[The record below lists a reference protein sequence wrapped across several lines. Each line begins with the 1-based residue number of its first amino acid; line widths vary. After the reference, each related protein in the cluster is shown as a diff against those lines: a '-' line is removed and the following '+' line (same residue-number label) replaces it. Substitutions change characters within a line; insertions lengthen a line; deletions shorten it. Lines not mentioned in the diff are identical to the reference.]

1 MNKVN
6 GFGESED
13 LIWDDIDDLLDQGDS
28 LDLVD
33 DSLSVEVGPNEYWK
47 ILIVDDEVEIHEA
60 TRIALDNLQV
70 DQKGLAFISAYS
82 GREAQYLMREHDDTA
97 LILLDVVME
106 QSDTGL
112 QVAQYVREKLG
123 NKLVRIVLRTG
134 HPGETPE
141 ETVILNYEINDY
153 KTKTELTRNKLF
165 TTVVSA
171 LRSYRDIQTIQSNQR
186 VLGKLNR
193 KLEEANSMLEKR
205 VQDRTQRLEVIA
217 VLGEQL
223 NALLDV
229 DHVLKTLVYQVQQQ
243 FGYYYVQV
251 YLLDEQ
257 SEQLI
262 MTKGIGKVGVLK
274 LHEHQIPLLTEHS
287 LVAQAART
295 GQIMRVDDISSTS
308 NWLPNS
314 LLPDTQAE
322 IDVPIVEG
330 ESVVGVLNVQHDEPL
345 DWNEADMNLFRFL
358 ATQVA
363 VALKNARLYSL
374 AQQANKK
381 LEKLN
386 NDKDKFFSI
395 VAHDLKGPFQ
405 PLLGDSQLLVDKT
418 GIYSIAEIKEI
429 GVRLNHA
436 AKQTYS
442 LLENL
447 LEWARMQMGRM
458 PYNPDYVS
466 LNQLIEKNI
475 NMLADT
481 AYNKQITLENRLHAS
496 IVVQADER
504 MLNTIIR
511 NLISNALKF
520 TPSGGRVTLSVHPPS
535 AEQDMVEVWMQDT
548 GVGINEADI
557 VKLFKVGE
565 HHTTIGTAQE
575 GGTGLGLIMCQ
586 EMVSKHGG
594 QIWVESEVGVGTTFK
609 FTMPAVVPL
618 PSGEWLSES
627 AVIAPSIKTD
637 LSEEQLLKR
646 LRNCSPL
653 LIIDLEAAA
662 LDGGFTELLEL
673 AEQITQHDVILG
685 KHLIKLIERFDYDVI
700 LELVSK
706 TKLILP
712 PMKQL
717 TELHHLAKRGSVR
730 KVKKWVEQVVQMDE
744 AYHPFAEQVLD
755 LVKQFD
761 SQGIEKLVEQYLI

>member
-1 MNKVN
+1 MNKAN

-13 LIWDDIDDLLDQGDS
+13 LIWGDMDDLLDQGDS

-33 DSLSVEVGPNEYWK
+33 DSLSVEVDPDEYWK
-47 ILIVDDEVEIHEA
+47 VLIVDDEVEIHEA

-82 GREAQYLMREHDDTA
+82 GREAQNLMREHDDTA
-97 LILLDVVME
+97 LILLDVIME
-106 QSDTGL
+106 QPDTGL
-112 QVAQYVREKLG
+112 QVAQYVREELG
-123 NKLVRIVLRTG
+123 NKQVRIVLRTG

-165 TTVVSA
+165 TTVVAA
-171 LRSYRDIQTIQSNQR
+171 LRSYRDIKTIQSNQQ

-205 VQDRTQRLEVIA
+205 VQARTQRLEIIA
-217 VLGEQL
+217 MLGEQL

-229 DHVLKTLVYQVQQQ
+229 DHVLKTLVYQVQKQ

-257 SEQLI
+257 GEQLI
-262 MTKGIGKVGVLK
+262 MTEGTGKVGALK
-274 LHEHQIPLLTEHS
+274 LHGHQIPLLAERS
-287 LVAQAART
+287 LVAQAACT
-295 GQIMRVDDISSTS
+295 GQIVWIDDVSSAS

-363 VALKNARLYSL
+363 VALKNARLYGL

-418 GIYSIAEIKEI
+418 GIYPTSEIKEI

-458 PYNPDYVS
+458 PYNPNYVS
-466 LNQLIEKNI
+466 LNQLFEKNI
-475 NMLADT
+475 KMLAST
-481 AYNKQITLENRLHAS
+481 AHNKQITIESQLHAS
-496 IVVQADER
+496 IVVQADEW

-520 TPSGGRVTLSVHPPS
+520 TPSGGRVTLSVHPS
-535 AEQDMVEVWMQDT
+535 AEPDMVEVWMQDT
-548 GVGINEADI
+548 GIGINEANI

-565 HHTTIGTAQE
+565 HHTSIGTAQE
-575 GGTGLGLIMCQ
+575 SGTGLGLIMCQ

-609 FTMPAVVPL
+609 FTMPAVAPL

-627 AVIAPSIKTD
+627 AVIAPSIETD

-646 LRNCSPL
+646 LQNCSPS
-653 LIIDLEAAA
+653 LIIGLEVAA
-662 LDGGFTELLEL
+662 LDGGFTKLLEL

-685 KHLIKLIERFDYDVI
+685 KHLIKLIERFDYDDI

-712 PMKQL
+712 PMEQL
-717 TELHHLAKRGSVR
+717 TELHHLAKRGSIR
-730 KVKKWVEQVVQMDE
+730 KMNKWAERVAQMDE
-744 AYHPFAEQVLD
+744 AYRPFVEQVLA

-761 SQGIEKLVEQYLI
+761 NQGIEKFVKQYLI